1 MAPGG
6 VFASGDE
13 SVRQLILND
22 MDSICQ
28 EMPSTEMRV
37 LEIGCGAGRMTR
49 ALAKVFG
56 EVHGVDV
63 SGGMIERAR
72 ESLADCPNVHLYQNN
87 GTDLSVLGNLE
98 FDFAFSFI
106 VFQHIPSKAVIENYV
121 REVHRVLRPG
131 RLFKFQVQGSYR
143 AAQAEHDTWLG
154 VPISASDAVK
164 MAKNCGFRMF
174 QYEGLGGQYF
184 WLWYV
189 KPTAEGGPPREGQ
202 SEIELLLHQAELLHA
217 ELELNSRMLEELEAR
232 FIETTKKLALEELH
246 TELIET
252 TQRLESELNDRTR
265 WAKRLDAELEQ
276 AHAQLQAIY
285 GSLAYR
291 IGRRLHLAPDPPP
304 TPKTLA
310 ESRESKEISHQDD
323 ESNPSD

>member
-1 MAPGG
+1 MG
-6 VFASGDE
+6 
-13 SVRQLILND
+13 
-22 MDSICQ
+22 
-28 EMPSTEMRV
+28 
-37 LEIGCGAGRMTR
+37 
-49 ALAKVFG
+49 
-56 EVHGVDV
+56 
-63 SGGMIERAR
+63 
-72 ESLADCPNVHLYQNN
+72 
-87 GTDLSVLGNLE
+87 
-98 FDFAFSFI
+98 
-106 VFQHIPSKAVIENYV
+106 
-121 REVHRVLRPG
+121 
-131 RLFKFQVQGSYR
+131 
-143 AAQAEHDTWLG
+143 
-154 VPISASDAVK
+154 
-164 MAKNCGFRMF
+164 
-174 QYEGLGGQYF
+174 GGQYF

-291 IGRRLHLAPDPPP
+291 IRSEVTPWLPIRHLLRRHSRNPEKARGSRTKTTSLTPP
-304 TPKTLA
+304 TRTCSA
-310 ESRESKEISHQDD
+310 AG
-323 ESNPSD
+323 NPGASSGLNSVAL